1 VVEKPAVTAEGL
13 QVPHGGNLVN
23 LMAPA
28 SEHAALK
35 AACKHT
41 MELSDR
47 NACDVELLV
56 VGWVS

>member
-1 VVEKPAVTAEGL
+1 MTAEGL